1 MPKLAAY
8 RGRLT
13 EIPFDFYELIAAL
26 APRPVFINAPV
37 GDGNFKAAS
46 VDKVVKAADAVYELY
61 GVPKNVRVEHPPG
74 GHDFP
79 PPMRAKAYQVL
90 AETLR

>member
-8 RGRLT
+8 RGRLS

-46 VDKVVKAADAVYELY
+46 VDKVVKTADAVYELY
-61 GVPKNVRVEHPPG
+61 GVPKNLQVEHPPG